1 MVSNFSTKDLVSGGI
16 FVLAGAYFALEAL
29 NYEVGT
35 PVKMG
40 PGFMPLF
47 LGSVLAALGLGVAAS
62 GWNKPDK
69 DRPLAPSWRAI
80 VLIIGVVVF
89 FGATIRGLGF
99 VPVVLIGS
107 FAAAMASRLN
117 SPVFAALVAITLTV
131 MCTLIFVVGLGM
143 SVEWFGPWTGPLQ
156 GIEAPLLQ
164 LMGR

>member
-1 MVSNFSTKDLVSGGI
+1 MATSFSTKDLVSGGI
-16 FVLAGAYFALEAL
+16 FVAAGAYFALEAL

-35 PVKMG
+35 AFRMG

-62 GWNKPDK
+62 GWKKPDAEK
-69 DRPLAPSWRAI
+69 PLSPPWRGMALI
-80 VLIIGVVVF
+80 VGVIIF
-89 FGATIRGLGF
+89 FAATIRGLGF

-131 MCTLIFVVGLGM
+131 MCTLIFVIGLGM
-143 SVEWFGPWTGPLQ
+143 SVPLVGPWLGQ
-156 GIEAPLLQ
+156 
-164 LMGR
+164 